1 MTVLR
6 RLFVF
11 VFSAVSRLVDRV
23 LRFTR
28 RSLQSHSAA
37 QIAER
42 DAEQLVVSQ
51 LSGYCSPTPEGR
63 SLQYA
68 EMSNLQEDINKTSR

>member
-23 LRFTR
+23 FRFTR
-28 RSLQSHSAA
+28 RSPQIHSAA

-51 LSGYCSPTPEGR
+51 LSGYHSQPPEER

-68 EMSNLQEDINKTSR
+68 EMSILQEDINKTSR